1 MEANLIHVIIADDHP
16 IVRQGL
22 EMIINTQSDMTLI
35 GQAKDGDEA
44 LKLIINLNPD
54 VVVMDLKMPGK
65 NGLVTIQ
72 ELEKLDLDIKILVLT
87 SFPDDDMVLSAIQAG
102 ADAVLLKDSPPE
114 HLINAIRAVYRGE
127 STLHPTIAQR
137 LMKKYQQAATSTP
150 AGSTMTSREID
161 VLAYVAQGLTNRE
174 IAEILSISTRTVTTH
189 VQNIL
194 GKLGLENRTQAAL
207 YAVEQGIAKKPGK

>member
-1 MEANLIHVIIADDHP
+1 MESTLIHVIIADDHP

-22 EMIINTQSDMTLI
+22 EMVINTQSDMTLI
-35 GQAKDGDEA
+35 GQAADGDEA
-44 LKLIINLNPD
+44 LKIIINLHPD

-72 ELEKLDLDIKILVLT
+72 EIEKLGLDVKILVLT
-87 SFPDDDMVLSAIQAG
+87 SFPEDDMVLSTIRAG

-114 HLINAIRAVYRGE
+114 YLIDSIRAVHRGE
-127 STLHPTIAQR
+127 SVLHPVVAKK

-150 AGSTMTSREID
+150 IENVMTSREID
-161 VLAYVAQGLTNRE
+161 VLECVAQGLSNRE
-174 IAEILSISTRTVTTH
+174 IAGKLSISTRTVTTH

-194 GKLGLENRTQAAL
+194 DKLGLENRTQAAL
-207 YAVEQGIAKKPGK
+207 YAVEQGIAKKPEE

>member
-1 MEANLIHVIIADDHP
+1 MEANLIHVVIADDHP

-22 EMIINTQSDMTLI
+22 EMVINTQSDMTLI
-35 GQAKDGDEA
+35 GQAVDGEEA
-44 LKLIINLNPD
+44 LDLILKLHPD

-72 ELEKLDLDIKILVLT
+72 EIGKLGLDVKILVLT

-114 HLINAIRAVYRGE
+114 HLIHAMRAVHRGE
-127 STLHPTIAQR
+127 SALHPTVAQK
-137 LMKKYQQAATSTP
+137 LMKKYQQAAASTSLE
-150 AGSTMTSREID
+150 SEMTSREIE
-161 VLAYVAQGLTNRE
+161 VLACVAQGLSNRE
-174 IAEILSISTRTVTTH
+174 IAEKLSISTRTVTTH

-194 GKLGLENRTQAAL
+194 DKLGLENRTQAAL
-207 YAVEQGIAKKPGK
+207 YAVERGIIRKPGK

>member
-1 MEANLIHVIIADDHP
+1 METTLIHVVIADDHP

-22 EMIINTQSDMTLI
+22 EMVINTQPDMTLV
-35 GQAKDGDEA
+35 GQAADGEEA
-44 LKLIINLNPD
+44 LKLIINLHPD

-72 ELEKLDLDIKILVLT
+72 EIEKLSLDVKILVLT

-114 HLINAIRAVYRGE
+114 HLIKAIRAVYRGE
-127 STLHPTIAQR
+127 SELHPTVARR
-137 LMKKYQQAATSTP
+137 LMKKYQQAATSSS
-150 AGSTMTSREID
+150 AEYAMTSREIE
-161 VLAYVAQGLTNRE
+161 VLECVAQGLSNRD
-174 IAEILSISTRTVTTH
+174 IAEKLSISTRTVTTH

-194 GKLGLENRTQAAL
+194 DKLGLENRTQAAL